1 MPKAPTLN
9 AQARDELLA
18 ALRQGYNVVEGI
30 RVLTTKQNKERAETM
45 ALVKELERRALSVHN
60 QRDFEVVL
68 WSAIVL
74 LGRGAKAKP

>member
-1 MPKAPTLN
+1 MTKAPTFD
-9 AQARDELLA
+9 AQARDELIA
-18 ALRQGYNVVEGI
+18 TLRAGYNTME
-30 RVLTTKQNKERAETM
+30 RMRLLTSKQRKERAETM

-74 LGRGAKAKP
+74 LGPGAKAKP